1 VFNKGAKQMKLQI
14 KTPECI
20 SSEVRTTN
28 GTTIKIDDKLISRV
42 YYVGLE
48 IQTDEILKIRVDRFV
63 TDDRNQVLLNEDRN
77 DVLRETRYFAI
88 TQSINLSFDVTELN
102 K

>member
-1 VFNKGAKQMKLQI
+1 MKLQI
-14 KTPECI
+14 KTPEDI
-20 SSEVRTTN
+20 SSEVKTTN
-28 GTTIKIDDKLISRV
+28 GTTIKIDDELISRV
-42 YYVGLE
+42 YYVALE
-48 IQTDEILKIRVDRFV
+48 LQTDEILKIRVDRFV

-88 TQSINLSFDVTELN
+88 TQPIDLSFDVTELN